1 MYERIINTYL
11 IVQINWKIA
20 EQDNVEPVKD
30 VPIAKRGRKAKV
42 VVDSESTQSQ
52 VKPSTSGLLRS
63 SKPVAQTFSVA
74 SSGSRIIIS
83 RSKKL

>member
-30 VPIAKRGRKAKV
+30 VPIAKRKAKV
-42 VVDSESTQSQ
+42 LVYSESTQSQ
-52 VKPSTSGLLRS
+52 VKQSTSGLLRS
-63 SKPVAQTFSVA
+63 SKPVAQTSSVA